1 MDKAII
7 EVFDRVTHHHHD
19 NRHHVKGWKTNNWLG
34 EYGIM
39 YSVCNANSGRL
50 RTGIHKSSGTVI
62 DDMYEIWNTKLG
74 MKSIAF
80 SYMVQSK

>member
-1 MDKAII
+1 VQTNIKTWYDEQMII
-7 EVFDRVTHHHHD
+7 SL
-19 NRHHVKGWKTNNWLG
+19 NNKTRLGKSINWLG

-39 YSVCNANSGRL
+39 YSVCKVNYERL
-50 RTGIHKSSGTVI
+50 RTGLHKSSGTVI

>member
-1 MDKAII
+1 MII
-7 EVFDRVTHHHHD
+7 SL
-19 NRHHVKGWKTNNWLG
+19 NNKTRLGKSINWLG

-39 YSVCNANSGRL
+39 YSVCKANSGRL
-50 RTGIHKSSGTVI
+50 RTGLHKSSGTMI

-74 MKSIAF
+74 MKSIAS